1 MHVLH
6 NHMHLLHIIKKL
18 YIADDNLICE
28 VSGLPQNLT
37 HIDYKLEPEIVF
49 YLCLLGKQKIAK
61 CYHKK

>member
-18 YIADDNLICE
+18 YIADDNLICG

-49 YLCLLGKQKIAK
+49 YLCYLS
-61 CYHKK
+61 KK